1 MKHRDRRL
9 RLRRLIRGSGGVW
22 GRRRP
27 LWVRLLPAV
36 LVPVLLAVPLIER
49 CRPLLLTFAES
60 EALWIAERTANT
72 AAERVIADNADL
84 CAGMIRT
91 TYTDAQ
97 KLSSVVTDASA
108 VNRLKTAIG
117 SAIMQAL
124 DGMTGISVAIPLGT
138 VLGWDLLSGWGPLI
152 RFPMSVTSSVFTTV
166 SSSLEGVGIN
176 QTAYRVTV
184 GVRVSLYIVTPGG
197 RTTATLDTA
206 FSAAEAVLL
215 GDVPDALTEVFDD
228 ESNIL
233 GKIFDYGAER

>member
-1 MKHRDRRL
+1 MSPDSFSAYPEPE
-9 RLRRLIRGSGGVW
+9 RGRGDEKPGPTAASAAADP
-22 GRRRP
+22 RQ
-27 LWVRLLPAV
+27 
-36 LVPVLLAVPLIER
+36 R

-97 KLSSVVTDASA
+97 KLSSVMTDASA

-184 GVRVSLYIVTPGG
+184 GVQVSLYIVTPGG
-197 RTTATLDTA
+197 RTTATLDTD
-206 FSAAEAVLL
+206 FSAAEAV
-215 GDVPDALTEVFDD
+215 LTEVFDD